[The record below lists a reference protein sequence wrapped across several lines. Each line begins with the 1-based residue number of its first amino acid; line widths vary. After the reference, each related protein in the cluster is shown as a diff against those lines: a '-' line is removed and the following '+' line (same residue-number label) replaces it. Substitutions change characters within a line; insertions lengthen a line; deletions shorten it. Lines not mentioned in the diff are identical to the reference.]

1 MTDWNSQ
8 PLDAAIEQWIWFRGA
23 GMTDHEIMSACGR
36 QFSYGMTG
44 DEIIAEMVYAWQ
56 GLERTSG

>member
-8 PLDAAIEQWIWFRGA
+8 PLDAAIEQWIWFRGT

-36 QFSYGMTG
+36 HYTYGMTG
-44 DEIIAEMVYAWQ
+44 DEVISEMVCAWQ
-56 GLERTSG
+56 GLDRG

>member
-8 PLDAAIEQWIWFRGA
+8 PLDAAIEQWIWGRGA

-56 GLERTSG
+56 GLERTSA